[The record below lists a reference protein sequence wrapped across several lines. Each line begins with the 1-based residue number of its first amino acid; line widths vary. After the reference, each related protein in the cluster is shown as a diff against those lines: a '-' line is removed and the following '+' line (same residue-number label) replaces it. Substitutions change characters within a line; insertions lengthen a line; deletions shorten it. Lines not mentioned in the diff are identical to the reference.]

1 MPKSLALL
9 IPMLFLLACAPQTV
23 PVADP
28 ASPPVH
34 GVWLTNV
41 DSDVLFSKNAIQEA
55 VDFLADHGFNT
66 IYVVMWNDAHT
77 LFPSQV
83 SQKYLG
89 YSIDPRLEGR
99 DPLQEII
106 DAAHARGLRIIPW
119 FEYGF
124 AASYKKGG
132 GVILQKYPHWAARDT
147 SGVLLTKNGFEWLNG
162 YHPEV
167 QTFISEIILEVV
179 RKYEVDGIQGDD
191 RLPAQPVEGG
201 YSEYTQQRY
210 ADDHQGVAPPDDP
223 RSAEFKRWRADIL
236 NAFGEKLY
244 TDIKAIKPELCV
256 SWAPSVYPWSYDEY
270 LQDWPN
276 WIKGGYADEI
286 IPQNYRYEIERYIS
300 TMESLSADSLG
311 LSKEQHAL
319 ITPGILM
326 NVGKYLIPE
335 DYLEGAIIG
344 NRKLGYNGEV
354 FFFYE
359 GLVKEDHKL
368 AKLISDTFYK
378 PPSH

>member
-1 MPKSLALL
+1 
-9 IPMLFLLACAPQTV
+9 MLKFLLPLIAVLSISACASKPV
-23 PVADP
+23 PANDTDN
-28 ASPPVH
+28 PPIR

-41 DSDVLFSKNAIQEA
+41 DSDVLFSETSIGEA
-55 VDFLADHGFNT
+55 VNFLADHGFNT

-83 SQKYLG
+83 SQRYLG
-89 YSIDPRLEGR
+89 YSIDPRLAGR
-99 DPLQEII
+99 DPLEEII
-106 DAAHARGLRIIPW
+106 DAGHKRGLRIIPW

-124 AASYKKGG
+124 AASFKKEGG
-132 GVILQKYPHWAARDT
+132 LILQKYPHWAARDT
-147 SGVLLTKNGFEWLNG
+147 SGALLTKNGFEWMNA

-167 QTFISEIILEVV
+167 QTFISEIILELV
-179 RKYEVDGIQGDD
+179 RNYDVDGVQGDD

-201 YSEYTQQRY
+201 YSEYTKQRY
-210 ADDHQGVAPPDDP
+210 ADDHDGAAPPNDP
-223 RSAEFKRWRADIL
+223 RSEKFKRWRADIL
-236 NAFGEKLY
+236 NAFGQKLY

-286 IPQNYRYEIERYIS
+286 IPQNYRYDIARYIS
-300 TMESLSADSLG
+300 TLESLSADSLG
-311 LSKEQHAL
+311 LTKEQHAR

-326 NVGKYLIPE
+326 NVGKYLVPQ
-335 DYLEGAIIG
+335 DYLEAAITS
-344 NRKLGYNGEV
+344 NRRLGYDGEV

-359 GLVKEDHKL
+359 GLVKENHKL
-368 AKLISDTFYK
+368 GKVISDKFY
-378 PPSH
+378 SSSSN

>member
-1 MPKSLALL
+1 MLKFPALL
-9 IPMLFLLACAPQTV
+9 ISILLLIACAPQNV
-23 PVADP
+23 SEALDEN
-28 ASPPVH
+28 PPVR

-41 DSDVLFSKNAIQEA
+41 DSEVLFTKSAIQEA
-55 VDFLADHGFNT
+55 VNFLADHGFNT

-77 LFPSQV
+77 LFPSTVCQD
-83 SQKYLG
+83 YLG
-89 YSIDPRLEGR
+89 YSIDPRLSGR
-99 DPLQEII
+99 DPLREII
-106 DAAHARGLRIIPW
+106 DAGHSRGLHIIPW

-124 AASYKKGG
+124 AASYKKDGG
-132 GVILQKYPHWAARDT
+132 IILQKYPHWAARDT
-147 SGVLLTKNGFEWLNG
+147 SGALLTKNGFEWLNA

-167 QTFISEIILEVV
+167 QTFISDIILEVV
-179 RKYEVDGIQGDD
+179 RNYDVDGVQGDD

-201 YSEYTQQRY
+201 YSEYTQKRY
-210 ADDHQGVAPPDDP
+210 ADDHQGTAPPNNP
-223 RSAEFKRWRADIL
+223 RSKEFKRWRADIL
-236 NAFGEKLY
+236 NAFGQKLY

-359 GLVKEDHKL
+359 GLIKEDHKL
-368 AKLISDTFYK
+368 AKLISDTFYQ